1 MHSIGVA
8 RLGGRRTDRV
18 PNWQKID
25 IDQCG
30 GSQGERGIGRIG
42 GYVANWVIRPADK
55 IAKSQLQFEIN
66 KKRTKEN

>member
-8 RLGGRRTDRV
+8 RLRGRRTDRV

-30 GSQGERGIGRIG
+30 GSKGELGEW

-55 IAKSQLQFEIN
+55 VAKSQLQFEIN